1 MAACALLPAESSLA
15 AGNQLA
21 SPSTVYAYLSALMLL
36 DRHEIAALA
45 LTLGILAFAVIPA
58 ILLVRSRRRLAEL
71 SAAKHDEGLAARGA
85 IDRAHALLLS
95 DPQILIT
102 WAAGS
107 EQAELLGDPS
117 VVSGKYSVL
126 AFEDW
131 LPQALARELERCVDA
146 LRARGVSFAMTLT
159 TRANQLIEAE
169 GQVVGG
175 CAILRLREIS
185 GIKYQLAELMQRH
198 QKQTADTAA
207 LQALVEAVPGPVWHR
222 DEAGKLAFVN
232 EAYARAVEM
241 KDAAEAIERGIEL
254 FDHAARTELLHAHET
269 GKPYRGRLPA
279 VVAGERRSLDVITAP
294 APHGSAGIAIDASEA
309 ELMRAELRRMQDA
322 QRRTLDQLPL
332 TALSGTWL
340 PISWTMGPPTQA
352 CSIGFGRLASCPTSR
367 ISGIGKACC
376 TRPIGR
382 WKPKS
387 TCGICLTAERSAL
400 SPRPTRRGA
409 SSTCSTT

>member
-1 MAACALLPAESSLA
+1 MPDAIRSTAESLGARPPRSRFCAAARIAACALLPVESSLA
-15 AGNQLA
+15 AGNQSA
-21 SPSTVYAYLSALMLL
+21 TPSTVYAYLSALLLL

-45 LTLGILAFAVIPA
+45 LTLGIVAFAVITA
-58 ILLVRSRRRLAEL
+58 ILLVRARRRLAEL

-126 AFEDW
+126 AFDDW
-131 LPQALARELERCVDA
+131 LPQDSARELERCVDA

-159 TRANQLIEAE
+159 TRADQLIEAE

-185 GIKYQLAELMQRH
+185 GIKYQLAELMQRY

-222 DEAGKLAFVN
+222 DKAGKLAFVN

-241 KDAAEAIERGIEL
+241 KDPAEADRAFRSGG
-254 FDHAARTELLHAHET
+254 AH
-269 GKPYRGRLPA
+269 G
-279 VVAGERRSLDVITAP
+279 AP
-294 APHGSAGIAIDASEA
+294 A
-309 ELMRAELRRMQDA
+309 RA
-322 QRRTLDQLPL
+322 
-332 TALSGTWL
+332 
-340 PISWTMGPPTQA
+340 
-352 CSIGFGRLASCPTSR
+352 
-367 ISGIGKACC
+367 
-376 TRPIGR
+376 
-382 WKPKS
+382 
-387 TCGICLTAERSAL
+387 
-400 SPRPTRRGA
+400 
-409 SSTCSTT
+409 